1 MLHALLLAY
10 LFYVPR
16 RAYPPYGFFILNRM
30 GMEDYV
36 QHMYPEDDLETHGDY
51 LMYRS
56 YPDFTAKRL
65 AMAHPIPSDD
75 SCRDTPDI
83 SIASRGGLSG
93 STKSAG
99 RFSDAQGRAPSQ
111 TDILTNWQH
120 LLSKNREKGRS
131 ETVGLWMFATD
142 AREPM
147 KDVMMR

>member
-1 MLHALLLAY
+1 
-10 LFYVPR
+10 
-16 RAYPPYGFFILNRM
+16 M

-36 QHMYPEDDLETHGDY
+36 LHMYPEDDMETHGDY

-65 AMAHPIPSDD
+65 AVA
-75 SCRDTPDI
+75 RTNV
-83 SIASRGGLSG
+83 ASTSRSG
-93 STKSAG
+93 SGGYDG
-99 RFSDAQGRAPSQ
+99 RLHNLAPSHDFTCVIDADYYADAQGRASSLA
-111 TDILTNWQH
+111 DALTNWQF
-120 LLSKNREKGRS
+120 LLSQEAEKGRS